1 MKAKWSEKKKTLEA
15 DPSFKGIFDKLTEE
29 SKAKI
34 SVEGL
39 KPEEIENQL
48 KDLTQDLTEVS
59 VIRLLF
65 EQMKKDLPKDEFC
78 LAQTKSKIFDQ
89 CFAQTKDDKVTP
101 E

>member
-48 KDLTQDLTEVS
+48 KDLT
-59 VIRLLF
+59 
-65 EQMKKDLPKDEFC
+65 
-78 LAQTKSKIFDQ
+78 
-89 CFAQTKDDKVTP
+89 
-101 E
+101 